1 MKGNPMD
8 KMADMKISDKERKEM
23 YVGPTAPSSMQKGPK
38 YPWGLEIRLDD
49 EALKKLGLDEL
60 PDAGVECTLIAIGR
74 VTETSQREN
83 ADGKKSRN
91 VTIQIEKLSVDHD
104 EEEEAFARGA
114 SKGRKR
120 GY

>member
-60 PDAGVECTLIAIGR
+60 PDGL
-74 VTETSQREN
+74 VTPSSPLEQGT
-83 ADGKKSRN
+83 
-91 VTIQIEKLSVDHD
+91 
-104 EEEEAFARGA
+104 AR
-114 SKGRKR
+114 RPLF
-120 GY
+120 